1 MTVDGSVLVTGSD
14 GTLSGVVRREDLA
27 HGSPATTLRS
37 RGTRVVLYV
46 FRARRVV
53 IWTHPL
59 IVRAI
64 GQASAWL
71 ASTRSIVSRC
81 VSSATR

>member
-1 MTVDGSVLVTGSD
+1 MQTWAWDGSVLVTGSD
-14 GTLSGVVRREDLA
+14 GTLIGVVRQEDLA
-27 HGSPATTLRS
+27 HGSA
-37 RGTRVVLYV
+37 RVVLYV

-59 IVRAI
+59 IVRTI

>member
-46 FRARRVV
+46 FR
-53 IWTHPL
+53 P
-59 IVRAI
+59 
-64 GQASAWL
+64 GAW
-71 ASTRSIVSRC
+71 
-81 VSSATR
+81 